1 MDAFQTSRRELLST
15 ALALGATLALRPAK
29 AFFSPSRLP
38 FATPTVSSLHLLQA
52 GKTLSAFQAG
62 VGKALGPHCELRVSS
77 LENLNHLEDC
87 FQNSPGG
94 ILLGTLPESHFI
106 EFNELL
112 RGADLICSG
121 SHTACPGFS
130 RHHFQST
137 PQSLGIGA
145 ALAQI
150 LKDQQRQGLVKES
163 ALQAGSFSGPTKRA
177 LPALSFT
184 SWEEGLGYCLAT
196 IATGQWR
203 PREALREILVGEAS
217 RNSLNYHSFVS
228 FIARI

>member
-1 MDAFQTSRRELLST
+1 MDAFQTTRRELLST
-15 ALALGATLALRPAK
+15 ALVVGATLALRPAK
-29 AFFSPSRLP
+29 AFPPSSRLP
-38 FATPTVSSLHLLQA
+38 LASPAVSPVHLLQA
-52 GKTLSAFQAG
+52 GKTGSAFQSG
-62 VGKALGPHCELRVSS
+62 VCRALGPQSELRVSC
-77 LENLNHLEDC
+77 LENLNHLEEC
-87 FQNSPGG
+87 FQKSPGG

-121 SHTACPGFS
+121 SHTECPGFS

-163 ALQAGSFSGPTKRA
+163 ALPATPSSGPAKRP

-184 SWEEGLGYCLAT
+184 SWEQGLGYCLAS

-203 PREALREILVGEAS
+203 PREAPPEILVGEAS
-217 RNSLNYHSFVS
+217 VNTFNSHSFVS